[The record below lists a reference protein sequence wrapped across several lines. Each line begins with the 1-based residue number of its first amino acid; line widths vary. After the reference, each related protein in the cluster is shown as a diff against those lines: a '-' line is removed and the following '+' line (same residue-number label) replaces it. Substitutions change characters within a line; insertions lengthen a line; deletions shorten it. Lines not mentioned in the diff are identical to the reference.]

1 MLKNLD
7 FETAEE
13 HKLIVEAS
21 DSGRPRLTSTMRLT
35 VNVHDVNDNAPVFEE
50 ETYHFRVSNH
60 LLTNSQV
67 GQVKATDQDTSQN
80 GRITYTLGDAHPGFG
95 IYPNSGVIYV
105 KDSTSTTAGE
115 SRVTLKVLARDQ
127 GSPALESSVDVVI
140 VLESR
145 NDRPPRFERDQYLFR
160 VKEDTKVGE
169 EVGQVSLDGNF
180 GAGLKYRMR
189 TPTTSFALDEISGIV
204 KN

>member
-105 KDSTSTTAGE
+105 KDYTSPAEST
-115 SRVTLKVLARDQ
+115 VTLKVLARDQ

-160 VKEDTKVGE
+160 VKVP
-169 EVGQVSLDGNF
+169 LP
-180 GAGLKYRMR
+180 A
-189 TPTTSFALDEISGIV
+189 TT
-204 KN
+204 